1 MIRGVNDK
9 ESGIQRH
16 DSRLFGAD
24 CGDWRQDR
32 IPELECDEG
41 GRGAEDRR
49 TRTRLCN
56 AAEDGQ
62 AALRLGTVVPV
73 RPTSPGV
80 SQSRGLPE
88 SNLTYGAAG

>member
-56 AAEDGQ
+56 AAEDGLHKSKHFVELCPSDLQ
-62 AALRLGTVVPV
+62 APV
-73 RPTSPGV
+73 Y
-80 SQSRGLPE
+80 LNPE
-88 SNLTYGAAG
+88 GFQNRI